1 MIIIDEIWPKIVKN
15 GRKCSKMIKNDQKWS
30 KWSKMVKNDQK
41 CSMVIIDILLRTNRF
56 IIQTTRFGGR
66 TGSFEKLG
74 TEYQVKYI
82 I

>member
-1 MIIIDEIWPKIVKN
+1 MIIIDEIW
-15 GRKCSKMIKNDQKWS
+15 RKMVENVQKWS
-30 KWSKMVKNDQK
+30 KMAKNGQKWSKMVKNDQK

-74 TEYQVKYI
+74 TE
-82 I
+82 